1 MMLPRGETYK
11 TPVASRPK
19 IKVRLKHK
27 GKQVRSLKEF
37 IKLTEEDL
45 KRDPGRR

>member
-1 MMLPRGETYK
+1 MTTPRGETYK
-11 TPVASRPK
+11 TSADARPK

-27 GKQVRSLKEF
+27 GKQVRSLEEF

-45 KRDPGRR
+45 RKDPGRR